1 MKLAFSFSF
10 KTLILLALITISA
23 LAAIKT
29 SNAQTSTWQLTLN
42 GSVDHPLTL
51 TLEDLKAM
59 PQTTEEASIYCVDFP
74 QYTVAAGKWT
84 GVSLTILLQT
94 AGVQSSAVKVA
105 FFATDGYTTDLDLNT
120 ATKGDVIVAYALDSS
135 SLGETLRLVVPGRW
149 GYKWINQLTTIT
161 LMDYDYKGRWESQGY
176 SDDAIA
182 HLDSAVARSP
192 ISTPFPNPI
201 STPTN
206 TTIVQSPNPV
216 AENTSSTTP
225 PQNTQNTKP
234 EIEPQPQSGEPITLE
249 IAAAIGIAVVVV
261 STVFVMRR
269 RHLNVKQ

>member
-1 MKLAFSFSF
+1 MKLTFSF
-10 KTLILLALITISA
+10 KTLILLALIAIST
-23 LAAIKT
+23 LAVITT
-29 SNAQTSTWQLTLN
+29 SNAQASTWQLTIN
-42 GSVDHPLTL
+42 GLVDHPVVL

-84 GVSLTILLQT
+84 GVSLATLLQS

-120 ATKGDVIVAYALDSS
+120 ATKGDVIVAYTLDST
-135 SLGETLRLVVPGRW
+135 SLNEVLRLVVPGRW

-176 SDDAIA
+176 SDDGIA

-192 ISTPFPNPI
+192 ISQPLPNPTSAPTNKTTATSPNPI
-201 STPTN
+201 G
-206 TTIVQSPNPV
+206 
-216 AENTSSTTP
+216 ENTSSTTP

-234 EIEPQPQSGEPITLE
+234 ELEPQPQGGEPITLE
-249 IAAAIGIAVVVV
+249 IAAAVGIAVVVV

-269 RHLNVKQ
+269 RHLNVTH